1 VLVELGHQRY
11 ETVPFTPD
19 SRAFQTREEV
29 DMYLAMHD
37 CRQRLDEGESPHEV
51 WAHLP
56 PPSDNAW
63 LTSRRD
69 RLLLELGRVAERA
82 GDRALALQAFAASG
96 HREATLKHLRL
107 MERMKRFDEAWSVAR
122 SWQEQPLS
130 DAETQGLARI
140 LKRLVA
146 KLGEPV
152 PQPPPSPPINT
163 RTLTLSRPDAGSVE
177 FAVKQHLWQ
186 DEAPVYYVENTLITA
201 LFGLLCWDAIYQ
213 PVPGAFFHPFHVGPA
228 DLTRADFAER
238 RRPSFE
244 ACFECLRTGD
254 YTEIIRANFA
264 AKQGIANPFVIWPVV
279 QPVLLELALD
289 CFPARHLERLFRR
302 LLANIREHR
311 SGFPDLIRFFP
322 DRPAPESRYEMIE
335 VKGPGDR
342 LQDHQ
347 VRWLEFFAG
356 EGIPASVCYVRW
368 QENEARP

>member
-1 VLVELGHQRY
+1 MAARTPTEPRPASADLENPLYYLENMDTVVGWVLGYHSDLLTAEERAQLTAFTGLPTPARALLTRMIMRTGELFRPDKLHYPEIAGDQTDLAHALARAGWLVPTPALTLAELFRLFTLPELRLAFADTFANLGLPRTLPKSRMLEHLQAVYPDPRPVNGWFDQSAPTVVRLNHMPLFDRVRLMFFGNLRQSWSDFVLVELGHQRY

-122 SWQEQPLS
+122 SWQDQPLS

-140 LKRLVA
+140 LKRLGA

-152 PQPPPSPPINT
+152 PQPPPSPPIN
-163 RTLTLSRPDAGSVE
+163 
-177 FAVKQHLWQ
+177 
-186 DEAPVYYVENTLITA
+186 
-201 LFGLLCWDAIYQ
+201 
-213 PVPGAFFHPFHVGPA
+213 
-228 DLTRADFAER
+228 
-238 RRPSFE
+238 
-244 ACFECLRTGD
+244 
-254 YTEIIRANFA
+254 
-264 AKQGIANPFVIWPVV
+264 
-279 QPVLLELALD
+279 
-289 CFPARHLERLFRR
+289 
-302 LLANIREHR
+302 
-311 SGFPDLIRFFP
+311 
-322 DRPAPESRYEMIE
+322 
-335 VKGPGDR
+335 
-342 LQDHQ
+342 
-347 VRWLEFFAG
+347 
-356 EGIPASVCYVRW
+356 
-368 QENEARP
+368 